1 MIPRLSTR
9 ALPWLPALVLLGL
22 GGLGGLLVGCAS
34 RPRTA
39 QNLSGDTPGD
49 LPRDF
54 PVMAVPD
61 LENRAILLLLADQ
74 RTYDPLSVQ
83 QVLRGGPEIRAELA
97 TTLGRIPGVS
107 SLMSLQGLLI
117 DDDPRVRRAAAFG
130 LGVLKDKGGIP
141 ALLKVVAGPDRE
153 TAVLAVEALGKI
165 GAPVTDVAETLLPL
179 PEAERWARLVPHLFR
194 FKEEARLPLA
204 EHALAL
210 PDRELHARA
219 AFALARDPLPDAA
232 PLLRPLLADPDPQ
245 IRDWAARGLGDVGDA
260 SDLPRLRPLL
270 DGTQAGPLI
279 QALRS
284 ALRLIAGRKGT
295 AAAPPPTEWEPR
307 LAELCVDPRPG
318 VRVTALEAAGAWKA
332 SERLGAV
339 LARAAD
345 PAAHNGPRERGTAL
359 VALAKARYPRADALV
374 EAAAK
379 APEPDVRAH
388 AAEAAVLLGEGEEI
402 LPRLSHDASPLV
414 REAVL
419 TARLGA
425 VAVDTTDPKD
435 DTAAFLAKIGLS
447 DPDEGVRAT
456 ALDWLV
462 NHPRLPVEVLRP
474 ALADAMRDE
483 SIESGLSAIRALV
496 ARAQAEAKERGTIIE
511 LLEKGATD
519 LKYVLRRECIA
530 SLIRLG
536 RPVPELAMVEP
547 DKPAAVYRDIVQRT
561 RKSRRVEVQTS
572 KGAFRLRLACP
583 EAPLT
588 CLNFLNLAQHGF
600 FDGRTFHRV
609 VPDFVVQTGD
619 PRGDGFGGPGYTIRD
634 EINRRRYTRGAVG
647 MALAGPDTGGSQ
659 FFVTLSP
666 QPHLDGGYT
675 VFGEVESGL
684 DVLDRIEAGDKVEK
698 VVELP

>member
-1 MIPRLSTR
+1 MILKIRRPLRT
-9 ALPWLPALVLLGL
+9 VLLPSMLLLAIGCV
-22 GGLGGLLVGCAS
+22 GG
-34 RPRTA
+34 PRTA
-39 QNLSGDTPGD
+39 RD
-49 LPRDF
+49 L

-83 QVLRGGPEIRAELA
+83 QVLRGGPELRAELA
-97 TTLGRIPGVS
+97 TALGRIPGAN

-117 DDDPRVRRAAAFG
+117 DEDPRVRRAAAFG

-141 ALLKVVAGPDRE
+141 ALLKVVADPDRE
-153 TAVLAVEALGKI
+153 TGVLAVEALGKI
-165 GAPVTDVAETLLPL
+165 GAPVTEVAENLLPL
-179 PEAERWARLVPHLFR
+179 PENERWARLVPHLFR

-210 PDRELHARA
+210 ADRELHARA
-219 AFALARDPLPDAA
+219 AFALARDPLPEAA
-232 PLLRPLLADPDPQ
+232 PLLRPLLSDPDPQ
-245 IRDWAARGLGDVGDA
+245 VRDWAARGLGEVGDA

-270 DGTQAGPLI
+270 DPPGAGESGPLI

-284 ALRLIAGRKGT
+284 AQRLIEGRKGT
-295 AAAPPPTEWEPR
+295 AGGIGAVPPADWEPR
-307 LAELCVDPRPG
+307 LAELCTDPRPG
-318 VRVTALEAAGAWKA
+318 VRVTALEAAGVWKV
-332 SERLGAV
+332 SDRLGTV
-339 LARAAD
+339 LADRAV
-345 PAAHNGPRERGTAL
+345 HGSPRERGTAL
-359 VALAKARYPRADALV
+359 VALAKARYPQADALV

-379 APEPDVRAH
+379 AAEPDVRAH

-402 LPRLSHDASPLV
+402 LPRLAHDASPLV
-414 REAVL
+414 RESVL
-419 TARLGA
+419 TARLA
-425 VAVDTTDPKD
+425 AADATDATDAKD
-435 DTAAFLAKIGLS
+435 PLDATAAVIAKQGLS

-462 NHPRLPVEVLRP
+462 THPKLPVEILRP

-483 SIESGLSAIRALV
+483 SIESGLSAVKALT

-530 SLIRLG
+530 SLVRLG
-536 RPVPELAMVEP
+536 RPVPPLAMVEP
-547 DKPAAVYRDIVQRT
+547 DKPPTAYRDILERT
-561 RKSRRVEVQTS
+561 RRTRRVEIQTS
-572 KGAFRLRLACP
+572 QGVLRLRLACP

-588 CLNFLNLAQHGF
+588 CLNFLALTEQHF

-609 VPDFVVQTGD
+609 VPDFVVQGGD

-634 EINRRRYTRGAVG
+634 EINRLRYTRGAVG

-659 FFVTLSP
+659 FFITLSP
-666 QPHLDGGYT
+666 QPYLDGGYT

-684 DVLDRIEAGDKVEK
+684 DVLDKLEAGDKIEK

>member
-1 MIPRLSTR
+1 MSIRRSILPLV
-9 ALPWLPALVLLGL
+9 ALLLL
-22 GGLGGLLVGCAS
+22 AGCAS
-34 RPRTA
+34 GPRLA
-39 QNLSGDTPGD
+39 GN
-49 LPRDF
+49 LPRDL

-83 QVLRGGPEIRAELA
+83 QVLRGGPELRAELA
-97 TTLGRIPGVS
+97 MTLGRIPGAN
-107 SLMSLQGLLI
+107 SLASLRGLLI

-130 LGVLKDKGGIP
+130 LGVLKDQGGIP
-141 ALLKVVAGPDRE
+141 ALLKVVADPDHE
-153 TAVLAVEALGKI
+153 TGVLAVEALGKI
-165 GAPVTDVAETLLPL
+165 GAPVTEVGENLLPL
-179 PEAERWARLVPHLFR
+179 PEEERWARLVPALFR

-219 AFALARDPLPDAA
+219 AFALARDPLPEAA

-245 IRDWAARGLGDVGDA
+245 VRDWAARGLGDVGDA

-270 DGTQAGPLI
+270 DGNEAGPLI

-284 ALRLIAGRKGT
+284 AQKLIEGRKGT
-295 AAAPPPTEWEPR
+295 PGTPSPADWEPR
-307 LAELCVDPRPG
+307 LAELGADPRPG
-318 VRVTALEAAGAWKA
+318 VRVTALEAAGSFKV
-332 SERLGAV
+332 SDRLGAV
-339 LARAAD
+339 LAARAA
-345 PAAHNGPRERGTAL
+345 AATAATAADAEPRERGTAL
-359 VALAKARYPRADALV
+359 VALAKARYPQADALV

-379 APEPDVRAH
+379 AAEPDVRAH

-402 LPRLSHDASPLV
+402 LPRLSRDASPLV

-419 TARLGA
+419 TARL
-425 VAVDTTDPKD
+425 
-435 DTAAFLAKIGLS
+435 AAADEAAAPGFAKEGLS

-462 NHPRLPVEVLRP
+462 THPRLPVEVLRP
-474 ALADAMRDE
+474 ALADAMHDE
-483 SIESGLSAIRALV
+483 SVESGLSAIKALV
-496 ARAQAEAKERGTIIE
+496 ARAQAEAKERGAIIE

-530 SLIRLG
+530 SLVRLG

-561 RKSRRVEVQTS
+561 QRNRRVEVQTS
-572 KGAFRLRLACP
+572 KGVLRLRLACP

-588 CLNFLNLAQHGF
+588 CLNFLNLAQQGF

-609 VPDFVVQTGD
+609 VPDFVVQGGD

-659 FFVTLSP
+659 FFITLAP
-666 QPHLDGGYT
+666 QPYLDGGYT
-675 VFGEVESGL
+675 VFGEVEAGL
-684 DVLDRIEAGDKVEK
+684 DVLDRIEAGDKIEK

>member
-1 MIPRLSTR
+1 MTPNLRCPLRPTVL
-9 ALPWLPALVLLGL
+9 LPWMLILAAAGALA
-22 GGLGGLLVGCAS
+22 GCAGG
-34 RPRTA
+34 PRTA
-39 QNLSGDTPGD
+39 RD
-49 LPRDF
+49 L

-83 QVLRGGPEIRAELA
+83 QVLRGGPELRAELA
-97 TTLGRIPGVS
+97 TTLGRIPGAN
-107 SLMSLQGLLI
+107 SLLSLQGLLI

-141 ALLKVVAGPDRE
+141 ALLKVVADPDRE
-153 TAVLAVEALGKI
+153 TGLLAVEALGKI
-165 GAPVTDVAETLLPL
+165 GAPVTEVAENLLPL
-179 PEAERWARLVPHLFR
+179 PENERWARLVPHLFR

-210 PDRELHARA
+210 ADRELHARA
-219 AFALARDPLPDAA
+219 AFALARDPLPEAA
-232 PLLRPLLADPDPQ
+232 PLLRPLLQDPDPQ
-245 IRDWAARGLGDVGDA
+245 VRDWAARGLGDVGDA

-270 DGTQAGPLI
+270 DGGEAGPLI

-284 ALRLIAGRKGT
+284 AQRLIEGRKGT
-295 AAAPPPTEWEPR
+295 AGGTAGTGAMPPADWEPR
-307 LAELCVDPRPG
+307 LAELCADPRPG
-318 VRVTALEAAGAWKA
+318 VRGTALEAAGAWKV
-332 SERLGAV
+332 SDRLGTV
-339 LARAAD
+339 LADRAT
-345 PAAHNGPRERGTAL
+345 HGGPRERGTAL
-359 VALAKARYPRADALV
+359 VALAKARYPQADALV

-379 APEPDVRAH
+379 AAEPDVRAH

-402 LPRLSHDASPLV
+402 LPRLSRDASPLV
-414 REAVL
+414 RESVL
-419 TARLGA
+419 TARLA
-425 VAVDTTDPKD
+425 AADATAPADPAD
-435 DTAAFLAKIGLS
+435 ATAAVIAKQGLS

-462 NHPRLPVEVLRP
+462 THPKLPVEVLRP

-483 SIESGLSAIRALV
+483 SVESGLSAVKALT

-530 SLIRLG
+530 SLVRLG
-536 RPVPELAMVEP
+536 RPVPPLAMVEP
-547 DKPAAVYRDIVQRT
+547 DKPAATYRDIVQRT
-561 RKSRRVEVQTS
+561 RRNRRVEIRTS
-572 KGAFRLRLACP
+572 QGVLRLRLACP
-583 EAPLT
+583 EAPIT
-588 CLNFLNLAQHGF
+588 CLNFLALTEQHF

-609 VPDFVVQTGD
+609 VPDFVVQGGD

-659 FFVTLSP
+659 FFITLSP
-666 QPHLDGGYT
+666 QPYLDGGYT
-675 VFGEVESGL
+675 VFGEVEAGL
-684 DVLDRIEAGDKVEK
+684 DVLDKIEAGDKIES

>member
-1 MIPRLSTR
+1 MILKIHRPLRT
-9 ALPWLPALVLLGL
+9 VLLPSMLLLAAGCV
-22 GGLGGLLVGCAS
+22 GG
-34 RPRTA
+34 PHTA
-39 QNLSGDTPGD
+39 RD
-49 LPRDF
+49 L

-74 RTYDPLSVQ
+74 RTYDPLSIQ
-83 QVLRGGPEIRAELA
+83 QVLRGGPELRAELA
-97 TTLGRIPGVS
+97 TTLGRIPGPN

-141 ALLKVVAGPDRE
+141 ALLKVVADSDRE
-153 TAVLAVEALGKI
+153 TGVLAVEALGKL
-165 GAPVTDVAETLLPL
+165 GAPVTEVAENLLPL
-179 PEAERWARLVPHLFR
+179 PENERWARLVPHLFR

-210 PDRELHARA
+210 ADHELHARA
-219 AFALARDPLPDAA
+219 AFALARDPLPEAA
-232 PLLRPLLADPDPQ
+232 PLLRPLLQDPDPQ
-245 IRDWAARGLGDVGDA
+245 VRDWAARGLGDVGDA

-270 DGTQAGPLI
+270 DPPGAGESGPLI

-284 ALRLIAGRKGT
+284 AQRLIEGRKGT
-295 AAAPPPTEWEPR
+295 AGAAPPADWERR
-307 LAELCVDPRPG
+307 LAELCADPRPG
-318 VRVTALEAAGAWKA
+318 VRVTALEAAGSFKV
-332 SERLGAV
+332 SDRLGTV
-339 LARAAD
+339 LADRAT
-345 PAAHNGPRERGTAL
+345 HGSPRERGTAL
-359 VALAKARYPRADALV
+359 VALAKARYPQADALV

-379 APEPDVRAH
+379 AAEPDVRAH

-402 LPRLSHDASPLV
+402 LPRLSRDASPLV

-419 TARLGA
+419 TARLA
-425 VAVDTTDPKD
+425 AAAATDPKD
-435 DTAAFLAKIGLS
+435 DTAAVIAKAGLS

-462 NHPRLPVEVLRP
+462 THPKLPVEVLRP

-483 SIESGLSAIRALV
+483 SIESGLSAVKALTARAL
-496 ARAQAEAKERGTIIE
+496 AEAKERGTIIE

-530 SLIRLG
+530 SLVRLG
-536 RPVPELAMVEP
+536 RPVPPLAMVEP
-547 DKPAAVYRDIVQRT
+547 DKPPTAYRDILERT
-561 RKSRRVEVQTS
+561 RRTRRVEIQTS
-572 KGAFRLRLACP
+572 QGVLRLRLACP

-588 CLNFLNLAQHGF
+588 CLNFLALTEQHF

-609 VPDFVVQTGD
+609 VPDFVVQGGD

-634 EINRRRYTRGAVG
+634 EINRLRYTRGTVG

-659 FFVTLSP
+659 FFITLSP
-666 QPHLDGGYT
+666 QPYLDGGYT

-684 DVLDRIEAGDKVEK
+684 DVLDKLEAGDRIEK